1 MSTLLFGALNTFA
14 FPFYELGINWT
25 LWNYDHRINSSDMK
39 EKDHLILY
47 NKEIIMSK
55 YRHKHFIDL
64 TVKLGV
70 NHLYVIIFSVTRS
83 DKSSNLTHFI

>member
-1 MSTLLFGALNTFA
+1 MNLNQHLLVFIVTVWL
-14 FPFYELGINWT
+14 LVM
-25 LWNYDHRINSSDMK
+25 NSVDAVRVGTKKK